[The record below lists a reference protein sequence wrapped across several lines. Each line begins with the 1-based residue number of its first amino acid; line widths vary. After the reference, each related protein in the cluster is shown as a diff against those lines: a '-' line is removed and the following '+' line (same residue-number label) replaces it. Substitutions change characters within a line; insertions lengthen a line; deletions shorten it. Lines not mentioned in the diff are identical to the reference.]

1 MVIFA
6 GEISSD
12 VGAGGSDTENVIVP
26 AAVLPATSRAVTTT
40 LLDPAPTGMSQM
52 NDWPESVASATLHV
66 SDCTPDTGSST
77 LPRMIAVVLDGAMQS
92 PSSGE

>member
-1 MVIFA
+1 
-6 GEISSD
+6 
-12 VGAGGSDTENVIVP
+12 
-26 AAVLPATSRAVTTT
+26 
-40 LLDPAPTGMSQM
+40 
-52 NDWPESVASATLHV
+52 V